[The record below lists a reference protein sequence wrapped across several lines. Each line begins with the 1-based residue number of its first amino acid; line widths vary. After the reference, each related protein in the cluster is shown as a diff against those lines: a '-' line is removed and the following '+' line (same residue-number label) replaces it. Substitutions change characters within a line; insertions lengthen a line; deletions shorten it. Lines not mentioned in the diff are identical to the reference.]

1 MNATC
6 APQFLDNICT
16 RRVQCNRCAEAS
28 CKREFFFGDINGSDD
43 RAQPPPDLHGQVTEA
58 ADAENRQTLASL
70 DFGVLQ
76 GTIDRDPRAEKRC
89 RVDAGKSVR
98 NLQGMTRGSLHE
110 FCVAAIYGYSSN
122 LLLDAKIL
130 IAFAAEFAFAARPV
144 YPRDANAIANFQVTD
159 GGAFFHNSASDFVS
173 KDQGR
178 LGNGN
183 DFRPVAVGHV

>member
-1 MNATC
+1 M
-6 APQFLDNICT
+6 
-16 RRVQCNRCAEAS
+16 
-28 CKREFFFGDINGSDD
+28 REFFLGDINGSDD
-43 RAQPPPDLHGQVTEA
+43 RAQPPADLHGQVTEA
-58 ADAENRQTLASL
+58 ADAENRQTLACL

-89 RVDAGKSVR
+89 RVDAGKPVR

-122 LLLDAKIL
+122 LLFDAKIL
-130 IAFAAEFAFAARPV
+130 IAFAAEFAFAAGPV
-144 YPRDANAIANFQVTD
+144 HPRDANAIANFQVID

-183 DFRPVAVGHV
+183 DLRPIAVGHV